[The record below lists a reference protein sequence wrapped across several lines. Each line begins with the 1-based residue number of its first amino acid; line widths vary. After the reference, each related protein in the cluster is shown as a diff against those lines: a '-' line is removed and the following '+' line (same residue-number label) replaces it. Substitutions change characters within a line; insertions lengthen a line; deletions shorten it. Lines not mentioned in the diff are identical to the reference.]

1 MSMISSPVAMCLE
14 RERKSLSIFARLAE
28 VVLQFLIEK
37 GDNFGFLCPS
47 GQQAKKWSDH
57 AMIFIVR
64 RS

>member
-1 MSMISSPVAMCLE
+1 MCLE